1 MVELGKSLGFGRIS
15 GGYAGTGGGFWS
27 GTTGTLNVYSGMI
40 CENKSNNGAG
50 IGFYGTNQ
58 INIYDGLIAK
68 NSASNIGAGI
78 MVRNN
83 VELNI
88 YGGFVS
94 HNKIINGAT
103 TSNDG
108 GGIYAKDATTTVNI
122 QNGIISNN
130 FAYDDGGI

>member
-1 MVELGKSLGFGRIS
+1 
-15 GGYAGTGGGFWS
+15 
-27 GTTGTLNVYSGMI
+27 
-40 CENKSNNGAG
+40 
-50 IGFYGTNQ
+50 
-58 INIYDGLIAK
+58 
-68 NSASNIGAGI
+68 

-108 GGIYAKDATTTVNI
+108 GGIYAKDATTTAPLFDLFS
-122 QNGIISNN
+122 QIIPL
-130 FAYDDGGI
+130 